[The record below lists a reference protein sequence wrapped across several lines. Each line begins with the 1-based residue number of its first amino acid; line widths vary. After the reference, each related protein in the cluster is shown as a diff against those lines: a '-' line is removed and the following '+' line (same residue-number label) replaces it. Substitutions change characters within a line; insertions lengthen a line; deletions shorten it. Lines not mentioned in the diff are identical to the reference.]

1 MLGAEAANLC
11 ISRVAANALHLT
23 HKREEYY
30 GHNSSRL
37 ITNLIIICIYLEVSQ
52 DKRYMINLRMKR
64 II

>member
-11 ISRVAANALHLT
+11 ISRVAANALDLT

-30 GHNSSRL
+30 SPNSSRL

-52 DKRYMINLRMKR
+52 DKRYMINFRMKR